1 MSVHNDTIIAQATPP
16 GKGGV
21 GIIRISGQHCQKVAN
36 QIIKQPLKSRV
47 ATFTPFYDLNN
58 NVIDQGIAIFFKS
71 PNSFTGEDIL
81 ELQGHGGQVLLDLII
96 QNILKIPDIRMAKP
110 GEFTERAFL
119 NDKID
124 LTQAEAIADL
134 INASSIE
141 AAKSA
146 MNSLQG
152 EFSKKINELV
162 KQIIYLRVYVEAAID
177 FPEEEIDFLN
187 DGKVKDTLNK
197 IVKSFENLKS
207 ETKQG
212 ILLKDGM
219 KVVIAGKPNA
229 GKSSILNKL
238 SGKDSAIVT
247 DIEGT
252 TRDIVKEHIHIDG
265 MPLHIID
272 TAGLRDTEDKVEQL
286 GIQKAWKEIESA
298 DKVLLILDSSKVTDV
313 QDSLSYFKNKEKLT
327 LILNKTDLKENN
339 IKKLNIPQ
347 EIDTMSVSAK
357 TGDGINN
364 LKKYLKNSMGYT
376 GDNESNIIARQR
388 HLDSINNAF
397 EHLIN
402 GKLALEELNA
412 GELLAEELKI
422 SQSYLD
428 QITGKFSSD
437 DLLTEI
443 FSSFCIGK

>member
-197 IVKSFENLKS
+197 IVKSFESLKN

-229 GKSSILNKL
+229 GK
-238 SGKDSAIVT
+238 
-247 DIEGT
+247 
-252 TRDIVKEHIHIDG
+252 
-265 MPLHIID
+265 
-272 TAGLRDTEDKVEQL
+272 
-286 GIQKAWKEIESA
+286 
-298 DKVLLILDSSKVTDV
+298 
-313 QDSLSYFKNKEKLT
+313 
-327 LILNKTDLKENN
+327 
-339 IKKLNIPQ
+339 
-347 EIDTMSVSAK
+347 
-357 TGDGINN
+357 
-364 LKKYLKNSMGYT
+364 
-376 GDNESNIIARQR
+376 
-388 HLDSINNAF
+388 
-397 EHLIN
+397 
-402 GKLALEELNA
+402 
-412 GELLAEELKI
+412 
-422 SQSYLD
+422 
-428 QITGKFSSD
+428 
-437 DLLTEI
+437 
-443 FSSFCIGK
+443 

>member
-327 LILNKTDLKENN
+327 LILNKSDLKENN
-339 IKKLNIPQ
+339 VQKLNIPH
-347 EIDTMSVSAK
+347 EIDTISVSAK

>member
-146 MNSLQG
+146 MNS
-152 EFSKKINELV
+152 
-162 KQIIYLRVYVEAAID
+162 
-177 FPEEEIDFLN
+177 
-187 DGKVKDTLNK
+187 
-197 IVKSFENLKS
+197 
-207 ETKQG
+207 
-212 ILLKDGM
+212 
-219 KVVIAGKPNA
+219 
-229 GKSSILNKL
+229 
-238 SGKDSAIVT
+238 
-247 DIEGT
+247 
-252 TRDIVKEHIHIDG
+252 
-265 MPLHIID
+265 
-272 TAGLRDTEDKVEQL
+272 
-286 GIQKAWKEIESA
+286 
-298 DKVLLILDSSKVTDV
+298 
-313 QDSLSYFKNKEKLT
+313 
-327 LILNKTDLKENN
+327 
-339 IKKLNIPQ
+339 
-347 EIDTMSVSAK
+347 
-357 TGDGINN
+357 
-364 LKKYLKNSMGYT
+364 
-376 GDNESNIIARQR
+376 
-388 HLDSINNAF
+388 
-397 EHLIN
+397 
-402 GKLALEELNA
+402 
-412 GELLAEELKI
+412 
-422 SQSYLD
+422 
-428 QITGKFSSD
+428 
-437 DLLTEI
+437 
-443 FSSFCIGK
+443 